1 MSGADL
7 SRNEVM
13 QMVVR
18 VSLVSLATYFSVKW
32 YKKQIFKLAQNI
44 SVSIFLRLITQIDPT
59 CKAKQKAKERAS
71 KLLKR

>member
-32 YKKQIFKLAQNI
+32 
-44 SVSIFLRLITQIDPT
+44 
-59 CKAKQKAKERAS
+59 
-71 KLLKR
+71 